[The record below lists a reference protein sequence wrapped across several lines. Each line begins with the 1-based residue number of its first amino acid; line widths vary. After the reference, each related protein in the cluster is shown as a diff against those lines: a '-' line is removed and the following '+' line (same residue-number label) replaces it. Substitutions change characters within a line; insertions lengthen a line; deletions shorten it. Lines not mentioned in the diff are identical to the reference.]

1 MVKEYDITLSG
12 DRSTMKKY
20 GLPLLILLMSILY
33 IFFIPSKPMEI
44 KLLFKLIPMWLM
56 IGYAFLQLPSR
67 KTRTHYLML
76 AGLFFCMLGDGLLIW
91 FVIGLTAF
99 LIGHL
104 FYMTGFFSQWRF
116 SVIRFISIVP
126 IGAYSFFMGKELI
139 AALELS
145 GKDTLIIPVLAY
157 ITVISFMLWS
167 AIMTGNPWAIVGSV
181 LFVISDSILSWNM
194 FISDVP
200 YSGVLIMST
209 YYSAQ
214 FLIARSLSA
223 FRGST
228 RRSSIRHFPV
238 N

>member
-1 MVKEYDITLSG
+1 
-12 DRSTMKKY
+12 MKKY

-33 IFFIPSKPMEI
+33 IFFIPTEPMEV

-56 IGYAFLQLPSR
+56 IGYACLQLPPR
-67 KTRTHYLML
+67 KTRTNYLIL

-116 SVIRFISIVP
+116 SIIRLITIAP

-139 AALELS
+139 TALELS

-157 ITVISFMLWS
+157 IMVISFMLWS
-167 AIMTGNPWAIVGSV
+167 AIMTANPWAIAGSV

-194 FISDVP
+194 FISEVAN
-200 YSGVLIMST
+200 SGVLIMST

-223 FRGST
+223 FGESN
-228 RRSSIRHFPV
+228 RRSTTRHFPV

>member
-1 MVKEYDITLSG
+1 
-12 DRSTMKKY
+12 MKKY

-33 IFFIPSKPMEI
+33 IFFIPAEPMEV

-56 IGYAFLQLPSR
+56 IGYACLQLPSR
-67 KTRTHYLML
+67 KTRTHYLIL

-116 SVIRFISIVP
+116 SVIRFITIVP

-139 AALELS
+139 TALELS

-167 AIMTGNPWAIVGSV
+167 AIMTANPWAITGSV

-200 YSGVLIMST
+200 NSGVLIMST

-214 FLIARSLSA
+214 FLIARSLSS
-223 FRGST
+223 FEGSN
-228 RRSSIRHFPV
+228 RRSTIRHFPV